1 MKLTLSGGVP
11 HHASLVAL
19 WRDDRLFQDSTTRSG
34 SERHSLWERHCQ
46 ATDPQD
52 AFKLRRLKRHK
63 SWKQVWLQS
72 RCHDCEDA
80 HIGAPGWGVKLASG
94 AKVRTGRRLVVP
106 RPPSGARLGLAC
118 PGLSHMTHNLPY
130 QGQPVRA
137 LRGGGHALRRGE
149 PLQDALC
156 QAAAAPRPHPWTRRA
171 RRRTRLRQHT
181 WPEAGAHA
189 GDEGTSQGGR
199 GFQQRKVLVYFSTG
213 GFILVSDYVRMEGH

>member
-72 RCHDCEDA
+72 RCHNCEDA
-80 HIGAPGWGVKLASG
+80 HIRCSRMGRQARQWCQGPYWPAPS
-94 AKVRTGRRLVVP
+94 
-106 RPPSGARLGLAC
+106 S
-118 PGLSHMTHNLPY
+118 
-130 QGQPVRA
+130 
-137 LRGGGHALRRGE
+137 
-149 PLQDALC
+149 
-156 QAAAAPRPHPWTRRA
+156 AAAPFGGTIGPSLPGALTHDTQLTLPRSTCASLARRWPRAAQRRTSPRRA
-171 RRRTRLRQHT
+171 VPSCCRASSAPTD
-181 WPEAGAHA
+181 PPGAPSHSLA
-189 GDEGTSQGGR
+189 AAHLARSWSACGR
-199 GFQQRKVLVYFSTG
+199 
-213 GFILVSDYVRMEGH
+213 